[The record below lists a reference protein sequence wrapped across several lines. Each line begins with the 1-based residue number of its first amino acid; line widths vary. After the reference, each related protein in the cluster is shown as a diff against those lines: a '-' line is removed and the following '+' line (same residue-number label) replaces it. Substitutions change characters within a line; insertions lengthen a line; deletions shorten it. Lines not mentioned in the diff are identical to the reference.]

1 MHSKIKSNS
10 FRNSI
15 SKIFKRFLSK
25 LMITI
30 IIFLL
35 GMIIVKENPKFKTI
49 IRKNVYEASFK
60 FNKTKKAYEKYFGNI
75 LSIDKIS
82 PTTKEVFAEK
92 LHYSDSSTYKDG
104 VKLKVSKNYMVPTLE
119 SGVVVFIGDKKDY
132 GKTIVIEQTNGISTW
147 YGNINTNNIKLYDY
161 IEKGTLLGE
170 SINSKLYLVFQKE
183 GKFLDYKKYI

>member
-15 SKIFKRFLSK
+15 SKILKRFLSK
-25 LMITI
+25 LMLTT

-49 IRKNVYEASFK
+49 IRRNVYEASFK

-92 LHYSDSSTYKDG
+92 LQYSDSSTYKDG

>member
-49 IRKNVYEASFK
+49 IRRNVYEASFK

-92 LHYSDSSTYKDG
+92 LQYSDSSTYKDG

-132 GKTIVIEQTNGISTW
+132 GKTIVIEQTNVISTW
-147 YGNINTNNIKLYDY
+147 YCNINTNNIKLYDY
-161 IEKGTLLGE
+161 IEKGNLLGE